1 MRKFKDM
8 KTGATLETKSEFVA
22 EQYAKYKDRYSPAY
36 PGLILVFSA
45 GC

>member
-22 EQYAKYKDRYSPAY
+22 EQYAKHKDRYREIKGKPE
-36 PGLILVFSA
+36 GEKK
-45 GC
+45 